1 LSQADFKKS
10 SIVQTATPNTSHPS
24 QARALETRVPATQ
37 KAAYGI
43 GSLGDF
49 FLANVLQG
57 LASPIYVIA
66 MKLDPGILGM
76 IMAAAR
82 VLGAACDPIIGNIS
96 DNTHSRWGRRKPY
109 ILAGAV
115 IGAIAVPL
123 LWTVP
128 RGGLLIQAAYIMFIV
143 AILMVACSLFSV
155 PYGAVGLELT
165 DNYDDRTRVF
175 AWRNYVQTAGVF
187 SGSWFYW
194 FCLLPG
200 FGNEVVGARWLS
212 VIASVIILGAA
223 ATALI
228 VVRPRIKAA
237 VAGAKGVSLGKALRV
252 TFSNR
257 PFLLI
262 QFAGLA
268 VAFGTGID
276 GPIGMYL
283 HLYYACAG
291 NKTLASIVGGSGGTL
306 CTLAIFVATPL
317 GLWLS
322 TKFGKRESAMCGMSI
337 MLLAV
342 FSIPFTM
349 NPHHPYLVVVT
360 WILSTIGMQ
369 IVGLMTASMI
379 GDICDEDELA
389 TGLRREGSYVSV
401 GSLLGK
407 TCQVAVLLVGGW
419 LPHAAGYL
427 DLSAPPSPVL
437 LERMKWILI
446 GTQLAGVGISLYLL
460 WLYPLNRARALEIR
474 ALIEA
479 RRANAEDKTQG
490 RACPDLESLR

>member
-1 LSQADFKKS
+1 M
-10 SIVQTATPNTSHPS
+10 TPAGGVTDS
-24 QARALETRVPATQ
+24 EPAAAAAIEDSRLPVTQ

-43 GSLGDF
+43 GSLADF

-57 LASPIYVIA
+57 LASPIYLIA
-66 MKLDPGILGM
+66 MKFDPGVLGIIL
-76 IMAAAR
+76 AAAR
-82 VLGAACDPIIGNIS
+82 VLGAGCDPIVGNLS

-109 ILAGAV
+109 ALVGAV
-115 IGAIAVPL
+115 IGAIALPL

-128 RGGLLIQAAYIMFIV
+128 AGSLALQGAYIMLIV
-143 AILMVACSLFSV
+143 AVLMVACSLFSV
-155 PYGAVGLELT
+155 PYGAIGLELT
-165 DNYDDRTRVF
+165 DSYDDRTRVF
-175 AWRNYVQTAGVF
+175 AWRNYIQTAGVF

-212 VIASVIILGAA
+212 VIAGIIILGAA
-223 ATALI
+223 LSALFI
-228 VVRPRIKAA
+228 VRPRVKAA
-237 VAGAKGVSLGKALRV
+237 ISGTKGVPLGKALRA
-252 TFSNR
+252 TLSNR

-291 NKTLASIVGGSGGTL
+291 NKTLASVVGGSGGTL

-322 TKFGKRESAMCGMSI
+322 TCFGKREAAICGMSI
-337 MLLAV
+337 MALAV
-342 FSIPFTM
+342 LSITVTM
-349 NPHHPYLVVVT
+349 NPHCPYLIVVT
-360 WILSTIGMQ
+360 WVISTVGMQ

-389 TGLRREGSYVSV
+389 TGHRREGSYVSV
-401 GSLLGK
+401 GSFLSK

-427 DLSAPPSPVL
+427 DLSVPPSAAL
-437 LERMKWILI
+437 LEKMKWILI
-446 GTQLAGVGISLYLL
+446 GTQFAGAGISLLLL
-460 WLYPLNRARALEIR
+460 WMYPLTRDRAMNIR
-474 ALIEA
+474 RLIEA
-479 RRANAEDKTQG
+479 RRDAASALASATPPEKG
-490 RACPDLESLR
+490 EGA